1 MATTPSADEIGR
13 FVEQALSEGTADS
26 LFRPL
31 QKPSAVDEVS
41 DRLLAAIAIG
51 EFVPGERL
59 PVERSLA
66 RMLGVGRS
74 TVHEAMGRLG
84 AAGIVEVRRGRAG
97 GAFVRSDWSANSAGG
112 VRGALGA
119 RWVQIK
125 KLFAPRGL
133 VGGMGARTAAGG
145 RAVRR
150 TRGQRGPQIERLSDL
165 GGLVEGMV
173 ARTAAERRPRSDV
186 VAMEQALP
194 ASPAART
201 PKEEHPA
208 DPAIPRAVT
217 AATGNPQ

>member
-84 AAGIVEVRRGRAG
+84 TAGIVEIRRGRAG
-97 GAFVRSDWSANSAGG
+97 GAFVRSDWSANSAGA
-112 VRGALGA
+112 VRRTLGQ
-119 RWVQIK
+119 RWVP
-125 KLFAPRGL
+125 LEEPVDLRRL
-133 VGGMGARTAAGG
+133 VAGRGARTAPG
-145 RAVRR
+145 R
-150 TRGQRGPQIERLSDL
+150 G
-165 GGLVEGMV
+165 
-173 ARTAAERRPRSDV
+173 ARA
-186 VAMEQALP
+186 
-194 ASPAART
+194 
-201 PKEEHPA
+201 
-208 DPAIPRAVT
+208 
-217 AATGNPQ
+217 

>member
-1 MATTPSADEIGR
+1 MATTPPADEIGR

-59 PVERSLA
+59 PVERALA

-84 AAGIVEVRRGRAG
+84 TAGIVEIRRGRAG

-112 VRGALGA
+112 RPGATGA
-119 RWVQIK
+119 
-125 KLFAPRGL
+125 G
-133 VGGMGARTAAGG
+133 AAG
-145 RAVRR
+145 R
-150 TRGQRGPQIERLSDL
+150 TLGQRWSQLEQLFDL
-165 GGLVEGMV
+165 RGLVEGMV
-173 ARTAAERRPRSDV
+173 ARTAAERRTRSDIL
-186 VAMEQALP
+186 AMEEGLSAF
-194 ASPAART
+194 AAART
-201 PKEEHPA
+201 PKEE
-208 DPAIPRAVT
+208 
-217 AATGNPQ
+217 